1 MLKIKVLTQEI
12 RKLQELK
19 AFFETDG
26 ETLWLIDRLTDC
38 VTNKLTDRP
47 TNKPT
52 DVHEGS

>member
-1 MLKIKVLTQEI
+1 M